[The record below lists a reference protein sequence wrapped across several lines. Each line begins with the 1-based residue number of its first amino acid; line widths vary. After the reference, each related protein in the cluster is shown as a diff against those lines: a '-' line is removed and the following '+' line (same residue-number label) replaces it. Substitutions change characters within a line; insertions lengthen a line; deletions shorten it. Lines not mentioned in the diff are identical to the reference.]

1 MSIYLRISILGPFAP
16 IREFLWFPSLTSIFV
31 AQQKQVQVQLT
42 DAKGRLDKVN
52 KELETTV
59 NKQKEVESQ
68 ITAKNKL
75 IQDKQ
80 VQHKA
85 KLTQRNTKAAVLVN
99 LDTQLQQKSVLIQQ
113 LQEQT
118 KRIEQG
124 TLFDTCQTQIS
135 PVWR

>member
-1 MSIYLRISILGPFAP
+1 MPIIRLNIVTHLMLFLG
-16 IREFLWFPSLTSIFV
+16 
-31 AQQKQVQVQLT
+31 QQKQVQTQLN

-68 ITAKNKL
+68 IASKNKL

-80 VQHKA
+80 VQHKE

-99 LDTQLQQKSVLIQQ
+99 LDGQMQQKNVLIQQ
-113 LQEQT
+113 LQEQQ

-124 TLFDTCQTQIS
+124 TQFDTCQIWVITILS
-135 PVWR
+135 PLRRK

>member
-1 MSIYLRISILGPFAP
+1 
-16 IREFLWFPSLTSIFV
+16 
-31 AQQKQVQVQLT
+31 LT

-68 ITAKNKL
+68 IAAKNKL

-99 LDTQLQQKSVLIQQ
+99 LDSQLQQKSVLIQQ

-124 TLFDTCQTQIS
+124 TLFDTYQTQIS